1 MPYDTTFAGL
11 KADIITTVEDQ
22 SIEVLANLDSIIA
35 LSETVVLRDLDLELF
50 QGEAPAGSTVAGN
63 PVITRPAILAQKS
76 VWITVGTK
84 RVLVQKRSFDFCLMY
99 APDSAV
105 QVAPTEDNIYYAERD
120 DGSWYLAPTPD
131 AAYVVGGYGIVRP
144 DGLSSTNP
152 TTWLSTYVGDLLLK
166 ACLIQTEKYL
176 KNTDQV
182 AVWKDDYADL
192 LAKAQLEFRGAKRGD
207 YELARQA
214 SNATAIL

>member
-1 MPYDTTFAGL
+1 MAYETTYPGL
-11 KADIITTVEDQ
+11 KADIISIVEDQ
-22 SIEVLANLDSIIA
+22 SIEVLVNLDGIIA
-35 LSETVVLRDLDLELF
+35 LSETIVLRDLDLELF
-50 QGEAPAGSTVAGN
+50 QGKALAGNTIAGN
-63 PVITRPAILAQKS
+63 PIITRPAILAQKS

-84 RVLVQKRSFDFCLMY
+84 QVLVQKRSWDFCQMY

-105 QVAPTEDNIYYAERD
+105 QVAPTEDNIYYAEQD
-120 DGSWYLAPTPD
+120 DGSWYLAPTPN
-131 AAYVVGGYGIVRP
+131 AAYAVLGYGIVRP
-144 DGLSSTNP
+144 DGLSSTTP

-207 YELARQA
+207 YELARQS